1 MKMCSGSDLA
11 EGNRFLHSNNSIAC
25 IKKKKKCFYHI
36 VHCSIGTLMAEDILS
51 KNIPMMPG
59 KAIIIVTLVCTEVAQ
74 MHRLELVT
82 LLLLCTL
89 ILQRYFIEYP

>member
-1 MKMCSGSDLA
+1 
-11 EGNRFLHSNNSIAC
+11 
-25 IKKKKKCFYHI
+25 
-36 VHCSIGTLMAEDILS
+36 MAEDILS

-89 ILQRYFIEYP
+89 ILKRYFIEYP